1 MFLDELKKRNVP
13 SLKSRA
19 EMLELLQREEYGCLP
34 KAPESFVWEAEPGV
48 ADNFCA
54 GKATL
59 EKLTF
64 RVVVNGKDFVF
75 PVYLAVPTAEGPHPF
90 FVHINFRSDVPDR
103 YMPTEELIDN
113 GFAVLSFGYEDVTRD
128 DGDFTS
134 GLAGVLYENGKR
146 APHDAGKI
154 ALWAWAAMRCMDY
167 AEHDERL
174 DCAKSVVCGHSR
186 LGKTALLTAA
196 LDTRFAFGYS
206 NDSGCAGAAL
216 FRGKK
221 GEQLDD
227 IYRQFPFWFSESFG
241 QYVGKTDA
249 LPFDQHYLLASIA
262 PRYVYV
268 ASAAGDDWADPASE
282 LLSCYA
288 AAAGDKE
295 AFPYEETS
303 EDYDIL
309 TCTRAASAIIAAPVC
324 TISAARTGTG
334 LLRFLKAKSKLKG
347 RRVAVLWETP

>member
-13 SLKSRA
+13 SLKLRA

-34 KAPESFVWEAEPGV
+34 KAPEPFVWEAEPGV

-64 RVVVNGKDFVF
+64 RVVVNGKDFAF
-75 PVYLAVPTAEGPHPF
+75 PVYLAVPTVEGPHPF

-167 AEHDERL
+167 AEHNERL

-268 ASAAGDDWADPASE
+268 ASATGDDWADPASE

-303 EDYDIL
+303 EDYDFNLHAGRIGYH
-309 TCTRAASAIIAAPVC
+309 RRP
-324 TISAARTGTG
+324 G
-334 LLRFLKAKSKLKG
+334 LHYFSREDWNRFVAFFESKQ
-347 RRVAVLWETP
+347 

>member
-34 KAPESFVWEAEPGV
+34 KAPESFVWEAEPGI

-64 RVVVNGKDFVF
+64 RVVVNGKDFAF

-186 LGKTALLTAA
+186 LGKT
-196 LDTRFAFGYS
+196 
-206 NDSGCAGAAL
+206 
-216 FRGKK
+216 
-221 GEQLDD
+221 
-227 IYRQFPFWFSESFG
+227 
-241 QYVGKTDA
+241 DA

-303 EDYDIL
+303 EDYDFNLHAGRIGYHRRPGL
-309 TCTRAASAIIAAPVC
+309 HYFSREDWNRFIA
-324 TISAARTGTG
+324 
-334 LLRFLKAKSKLKG
+334 FFESKK
-347 RRVAVLWETP
+347 

>member
-64 RVVVNGKDFVF
+64 RVVVNGKDFAF
-75 PVYLAVPTAEGPHPF
+75 PVYLAVPTAEGAHPF

-134 GLAGVLYENGKR
+134 GPCGG
-146 APHDAGKI
+146 
-154 ALWAWAAMRCMDY
+154 
-167 AEHDERL
+167 
-174 DCAKSVVCGHSR
+174 SV
-186 LGKTALLTAA
+186 
-196 LDTRFAFGYS
+196 
-206 NDSGCAGAAL
+206 
-216 FRGKK
+216 
-221 GEQLDD
+221 
-227 IYRQFPFWFSESFG
+227 
-241 QYVGKTDA
+241 
-249 LPFDQHYLLASIA
+249 
-262 PRYVYV
+262 
-268 ASAAGDDWADPASE
+268 
-282 LLSCYA
+282 
-288 AAAGDKE
+288 
-295 AFPYEETS
+295 
-303 EDYDIL
+303 
-309 TCTRAASAIIAAPVC
+309 
-324 TISAARTGTG
+324 
-334 LLRFLKAKSKLKG
+334 
-347 RRVAVLWETP
+347 

>member
-64 RVVVNGKDFVF
+64 RVVVNGKDFAF
-75 PVYLAVPTAEGPHPF
+75 PVYLAVPTAEGAHPF

-174 DCAKSVVCGHSR
+174 GLRKIRCVRAFAPRQNG
-186 LGKTALLTAA
+186 TAHC
-196 LDTRFAFGYS
+196 
-206 NDSGCAGAAL
+206 CAGYPL
-216 FRGKK
+216 RVWLLERFRLCRCGAVP
-221 GEQLDD
+221 
-227 IYRQFPFWFSESFG
+227 RQ
-241 QYVGKTDA
+241 K
-249 LPFDQHYLLASIA
+249 
-262 PRYVYV
+262 R
-268 ASAAGDDWADPASE
+268 
-282 LLSCYA
+282 
-288 AAAGDKE
+288 
-295 AFPYEETS
+295 
-303 EDYDIL
+303 
-309 TCTRAASAIIAAPVC
+309 RAA
-324 TISAARTGTG
+324 
-334 LLRFLKAKSKLKG
+334 
-347 RRVAVLWETP
+347 

>member
-1 MFLDELKKRNVP
+1 MFLNELKKRNVP

-241 QYVGKTDA
+241 
-249 LPFDQHYLLASIA
+249 
-262 PRYVYV
+262 
-268 ASAAGDDWADPASE
+268 
-282 LLSCYA
+282 
-288 AAAGDKE
+288 
-295 AFPYEETS
+295 
-303 EDYDIL
+303 
-309 TCTRAASAIIAAPVC
+309 
-324 TISAARTGTG
+324 
-334 LLRFLKAKSKLKG
+334 
-347 RRVAVLWETP
+347 

>member
-1 MFLDELKKRNVP
+1 M
-13 SLKSRA
+13 
-19 EMLELLQREEYGCLP
+19 
-34 KAPESFVWEAEPGV
+34 
-48 ADNFCA
+48 
-54 GKATL
+54 
-59 EKLTF
+59 
-64 RVVVNGKDFVF
+64 VNGKDFAF
-75 PVYLAVPTAEGPHPF
+75 PVYLAAPTAEGAHPF

-167 AEHDERL
+167 RRATTTGWTAQSPL
-174 DCAKSVVCGHSR
+174 CAGIRASAKRHCSLLRWIPASR
-186 LGKTALLTAA
+186 LAN
-196 LDTRFAFGYS
+196 S

-241 QYVGKTDA
+241 QYVG
-249 LPFDQHYLLASIA
+249 QN
-262 PRYVYV
+262 
-268 ASAAGDDWADPASE
+268 G
-282 LLSCYA
+282 
-288 AAAGDKE
+288 
-295 AFPYEETS
+295 
-303 EDYDIL
+303 
-309 TCTRAASAIIAAPVC
+309 RAAV
-324 TISAARTGTG
+324 
-334 LLRFLKAKSKLKG
+334 
-347 RRVAVLWETP
+347 

>member
-13 SLKSRA
+13 SLKSRT

-64 RVVVNGKDFVF
+64 RVVVNGKDFAF
-75 PVYLAVPTAEGPHPF
+75 PVYLAVPTAGGPHPF

-186 LGKTALLTAA
+186 LGKT
-196 LDTRFAFGYS
+196 
-206 NDSGCAGAAL
+206 
-216 FRGKK
+216 
-221 GEQLDD
+221 
-227 IYRQFPFWFSESFG
+227 
-241 QYVGKTDA
+241 DA

-303 EDYDIL
+303 EDYDFNLHAGRIGYHRRPGL
-309 TCTRAASAIIAAPVC
+309 HYFSREDWNRFIA
-324 TISAARTGTG
+324 
-334 LLRFLKAKSKLKG
+334 FFESKK
-347 RRVAVLWETP
+347 

>member
-113 GFAVLSFGYEDVTRD
+113 GFAVLSFGYEEVKSPSSRVT
-128 DGDFTS
+128 S
-134 GLAGVLYENGKR
+134 
-146 APHDAGKI
+146 
-154 ALWAWAAMRCMDY
+154 
-167 AEHDERL
+167 
-174 DCAKSVVCGHSR
+174 S
-186 LGKTALLTAA
+186 
-196 LDTRFAFGYS
+196 
-206 NDSGCAGAAL
+206 
-216 FRGKK
+216 
-221 GEQLDD
+221 
-227 IYRQFPFWFSESFG
+227 
-241 QYVGKTDA
+241 
-249 LPFDQHYLLASIA
+249 
-262 PRYVYV
+262 
-268 ASAAGDDWADPASE
+268 
-282 LLSCYA
+282 
-288 AAAGDKE
+288 
-295 AFPYEETS
+295 
-303 EDYDIL
+303 
-309 TCTRAASAIIAAPVC
+309 
-324 TISAARTGTG
+324 
-334 LLRFLKAKSKLKG
+334 
-347 RRVAVLWETP
+347 

>member
-13 SLKSRA
+13 RLKSRA

-34 KAPESFVWEAEPGV
+34 KAPESFVWEAEPGI

-64 RVVVNGKDFVF
+64 RVVVNGKDFAF
-75 PVYLAVPTAEGPHPF
+75 PVYLAVPTAEGAHPF

-268 ASAAGDDWADPASE
+268 ASATGDDWADPASE

-303 EDYDIL
+303 EDYDFNLHAGRIGYHRRPGL
-309 TCTRAASAIIAAPVC
+309 HYFSREDWNRFIA
-324 TISAARTGTG
+324 
-334 LLRFLKAKSKLKG
+334 FFESKK
-347 RRVAVLWETP
+347 

>member
-34 KAPESFVWEAEPGV
+34 KAPESFVWEAEPGI

-64 RVVVNGKDFVF
+64 RVVVNGKDFAF

-134 GLAGVLYENGKR
+134 GRTVGVGGDALHGLRRARRAAGLRKVRCVRAFAPRQNG
-146 APHDAGKI
+146 
-154 ALWAWAAMRCMDY
+154 
-167 AEHDERL
+167 
-174 DCAKSVVCGHSR
+174 
-186 LGKTALLTAA
+186 TAHC
-196 LDTRFAFGYS
+196 
-206 NDSGCAGAAL
+206 CAGYPL
-216 FRGKK
+216 RVWLLERFRLCRCGAVPRQKS
-221 GEQLDD
+221 EQLDD

-303 EDYDIL
+303 EDYDFNLHAGRIGYHRRPGL
-309 TCTRAASAIIAAPVC
+309 HYFSREDWNRFIA
-324 TISAARTGTG
+324 
-334 LLRFLKAKSKLKG
+334 FFESKK
-347 RRVAVLWETP
+347 

>member
-1 MFLDELKKRNVP
+1 MFLNELKKRNVP

-64 RVVVNGKDFVF
+64 RVVVNGKDFAF

-186 LGKTALLTAA
+186 LGKT
-196 LDTRFAFGYS
+196 
-206 NDSGCAGAAL
+206 
-216 FRGKK
+216 
-221 GEQLDD
+221 
-227 IYRQFPFWFSESFG
+227 
-241 QYVGKTDA
+241 DA

-268 ASAAGDDWADPASE
+268 ASATGDDWADPASE

-303 EDYDIL
+303 EDYDFNLHAGRIGYHRRPGL
-309 TCTRAASAIIAAPVC
+309 HYFSREDWNRFIA
-324 TISAARTGTG
+324 
-334 LLRFLKAKSKLKG
+334 FFESKQ
-347 RRVAVLWETP
+347 

>member
-1 MFLDELKKRNVP
+1 
-13 SLKSRA
+13 
-19 EMLELLQREEYGCLP
+19 
-34 KAPESFVWEAEPGV
+34 
-48 ADNFCA
+48 
-54 GKATL
+54 
-59 EKLTF
+59 
-64 RVVVNGKDFVF
+64 
-75 PVYLAVPTAEGPHPF
+75 
-90 FVHINFRSDVPDR
+90 
-103 YMPTEELIDN
+103 
-113 GFAVLSFGYEDVTRD
+113 
-128 DGDFTS
+128 
-134 GLAGVLYENGKR
+134 
-146 APHDAGKI
+146 
-154 ALWAWAAMRCMDY
+154 MRCMDY

-241 QYVGKTDA
+241 QYAGKTDA

-268 ASAAGDDWADPASE
+268 ASATGDDWADPASE

-303 EDYDIL
+303 EDYDFNLHAGRIGYHRRPGL
-309 TCTRAASAIIAAPVC
+309 HYFSREDWNRFIA
-324 TISAARTGTG
+324 
-334 LLRFLKAKSKLKG
+334 FFESKK
-347 RRVAVLWETP
+347 